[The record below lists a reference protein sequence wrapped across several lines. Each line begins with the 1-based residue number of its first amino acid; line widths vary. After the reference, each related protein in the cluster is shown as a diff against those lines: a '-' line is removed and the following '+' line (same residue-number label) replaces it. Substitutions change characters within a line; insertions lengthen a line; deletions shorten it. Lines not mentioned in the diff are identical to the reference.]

1 MTMPTRF
8 FLYAIIVT
16 LTALAALEGAARLV
30 EAYALS
36 ARAAS
41 TESPGWQT
49 EFFGSLFD
57 WHEPDPDLLWRFKT
71 HLRNPL
77 IMTNSEHMLGE
88 DISRAK
94 APGTYRVLIIGDS
107 SPVGLGLAS
116 RRQTF
121 AEILRYLLDKYRA
134 GRENVEVLNA
144 AVSGYSSEQVSRFL
158 ALKGWVYDPDV
169 VVVYCGNNDGSISGP
184 ISDQQLLEAQRLK
197 TVRSVLS
204 RMALYRVLRTMLASQ
219 GGPSYQTNDSLTVRV
234 SPERFETNLRAII
247 DQCRRHG
254 RPVIFLKPPVPYLWP
269 AGLQFQPF
277 LHVTGKD
284 GRVLL
289 PQAMADFLGRNMKY
303 CLDTA
308 LFHKLYAQSDV
319 FTRAVYGSAYTGID
333 DPEKAL
339 VEGQA
344 PAARDSTDPLA
355 LNNLGVAYWERGRF
369 QAADSAF
376 CEARRAFATRY
387 GDLRTPLVSA
397 AASPFFF
404 NTAINLL
411 AADSAH
417 SERWY
422 DTASLAFAYLD
433 SALQSDY
440 FSLRIKRAYWEK
452 IDALKGAPG
461 VAVIDLP
468 GLFQRNGGEGL
479 FIDHCHPTAQGHILI
494 AQQIYDTIRARDW

>member
-1 MTMPTRF
+1 MPKRF
-8 FLYAIIVT
+8 FLYTIIVT
-16 LTALAALEGAARLV
+16 MAALLALEGAARLV

-36 ARAAS
+36 ARTAS
-41 TESPGWQT
+41 TENPGWQT

-57 WHEPDPDLLWRFKT
+57 WHESDPDLLWRFKAN
-71 HLRNPL
+71 LSNPL
-77 IMTNSEHMLGE
+77 IMTNSEHILGE
-88 DISRAK
+88 EISRAK
-94 APGTYRVLIIGDS
+94 APGSYRVLIIGDS

-121 AEILRYLLDKYRA
+121 AEILRFLLDRYHA
-134 GRENVEVLNA
+134 GRKNVEVLNA

-169 VVVYCGNNDGSISGP
+169 VVVYCGNNDASISGP
-184 ISDQQLLEAQRLK
+184 ISDRQLLEAQRLK
-197 TVRSVLS
+197 TMRSVLS
-204 RMALYRVLRTMLASQ
+204 RMALYRVLRTILASR
-219 GGPSYQTNDSLTVRV
+219 GGPAYQSKDSLTVRV

-247 DQCRRHG
+247 GQCRQHDC
-254 RPVIFLKPPVPYLWP
+254 PVIFLKPPVPYLWP
-269 AGLQFQPF
+269 AGLQFKPF

-289 PQAMADFLGRNMKY
+289 PQAVADFLGRNVQY

-308 LFHKLYAQSDV
+308 LIHKLYAQSDV
-319 FTRAVYGSAYTGID
+319 FTRAVYSSAYTGID
-333 DPEKAL
+333 DPGKAM
-339 VEGQA
+339 VEYQA
-344 PAARDSTDPLA
+344 VAARDSTDPVV
-355 LNNLGVAYWERGRF
+355 LNNLGVAYWGSGRH

-376 CEARRAFATRY
+376 RAARRAFATRY
-387 GDLRTPLVSA
+387 GGVRTPLASA

-404 NTAINLL
+404 NTGINLL
-411 AADSAH
+411 AADSAR
-417 SERWY
+417 SGRWY
-422 DTASLAFAYLD
+422 DTTSMAFIYLD

-440 FSLRIKRAYWEK
+440 FSLRIKRAYWGK

-468 GLFQRNGGEGL
+468 GLFQRKGGEGL

-494 AQQIYDTIRARDW
+494 ARQIYDTILARDW